1 MNGCPEEQRSRQI
14 LCSHLQHDKA
24 EHRPRPGWCIHEGLR
39 LPGTALSPS
48 AYLNSSL
55 GAGISITQKSESS

>member
-48 AYLNSSL
+48 AYHEFLSRRGHFNHP
-55 GAGISITQKSESS
+55 KK